1 MATTQIITPKVTAS
15 LSATA
20 VTPGQQITFTWS
32 TMSTQRITITGVNID
47 FVPTGALKGSR
58 TITVPI
64 SSKYGTKIQVR
75 WSAFSST
82 GRSVAGSVTATVVN
96 APLPPVVY
104 PIVDLTATPS
114 ESVKPG
120 ESATIKWQSKDAAKL
135 TVTAPGWS
143 PTVSSTLLA
152 GTLTSAPP
160 VTPATYN
167 VNVKATSLSGVVKDF
182 NFPVKVKPLPPAPV
196 PVVNPKVTG
205 TFVPNEVQ
213 PGQSSRFTWTSEGLR
228 GLMFKGTNYDLPPAM
243 SDALLAGYLDIMVP
257 ITFKEDTLIINY
269 LANPL
274 GDYLAPQIAGQFRL
288 PVKQVAPAPTP
299 TAPPKVTFTITYYGL
314 TPNPGY
320 NPTTKP
326 IPAGTQFT
334 LAWSSENTTSLKL
347 AGLGLNINTT
357 TELNGIRDLTAPAT
371 GGAYYINVN
380 AVGPAGTNTT
390 TEMFQVGASTVP
402 VVPVADPVIVAAFEP
417 STVNIN
423 SPCTFNWSST
433 GATAVM
439 VFSET
444 QLNIYSSPTTSGTRT
459 ITSPLVPGIYRVQ
472 LSAFTLVNGAPKSV
486 SKSVSLTVIDP
497 VQVRLLGVINLPDC
511 TVGTA
516 YSYTYS
522 ASGGIPPYKFSML
535 YGQLPNGLTLNST
548 SGVVSGTPILT
559 KLTQASFTV
568 AVTDSQNKT
577 DRLDGIIKIK

>member
-15 LSATA
+15 LSVNT
-20 VTPGQQITFTWS
+20 VVPGQQITFTWS

-47 FVPTGALKGSR
+47 FVPTGALKGDR
-58 TITVPI
+58 TITVPM
-64 SSKYGTKIQVR
+64 SAKYGTKIQVQ

-96 APLPPVVY
+96 APLPLVVY

-167 VNVKATSLSGVVKDF
+167 VNVKATSLSGLVKDF
-182 NFPVKVKPLPPAPV
+182 NFPVKVTPPPAAPG
-196 PVVNPKVTG
+196 PVVTPVITG
-205 TFVPNEVQ
+205 TFSPVEVA
-213 PGQSSRFTWTSEGLR
+213 PGQTSTLTWTSTGVTSLLLS
-228 GLMFKGTNYDLPPAM
+228 GSNYQLSAATLTG
-243 SDALLAGYLDIMVP
+243 SAVVTVP
-257 ITFKEDTLIINY
+257 FTFTDSKIVINY
-269 LANPL
+269 TAAATSGPL
-274 GDYLAPQIAGQFRL
+274 KGSFTL

-299 TAPPKVTFTITYYGL
+299 TALPKVTFTITYYGL

-326 IPAGTQFT
+326 IPAGSPFT

-402 VVPVADPVIVAAFEP
+402 VVPVADPVITAAFEP

-433 GATAVM
+433 GATAVT

-444 QLNIYSSPTTSGTRT
+444 QLNIYSSTATSGTRT
-459 ITSPLVPGIYRVQ
+459 ITSPLVPGIYRVE
-472 LSAFTLVNGAPKSV
+472 LSAFTLVNGAPKVV
-486 SKSVSLTVIDP
+486 SKFVSLTVIDP
-497 VQVRLLGVINLPDC
+497 AQVRLLGVINLPDC

-522 ASGGIPPYKFSML
+522 ASGGIPPYKFSTL
-535 YGQLPNGLTLNST
+535 YGQLPNGLTLNSI